1 MLLRVEQPLQRS
13 VEAEHPA
20 QVRDPLAGLDPGADG
35 LATHEPAPKHQLPQ
49 VGVGVDEL
57 PPGRD
62 LREERGQGTALQVS
76 PAGQVDRRSVPLGQL
91 QQPLTGDQGR
101 GQLNEGLE
109 IAEMRRTKLL
119 TESFLAPAVS
129 V

>member
-1 MLLRVEQPLQRS
+1 
-13 VEAEHPA
+13 
-20 QVRDPLAGLDPGADG
+20 
-35 LATHEPAPKHQLPQ
+35 EPAPKHQLPQ

-129 V
+129 VQLGLAAASGCVSPRALSEYLGVSVTDLLLNLRLDLL